1 MFMIPAGYKEKII
14 SPSRPDAG
22 QREKIHLF
30 HTSLRWL
37 KRFHKGRKGLR
48 KNFWGTT
55 KRCENEDLS

>member
-1 MFMIPAGYKEKII
+1 MIPAGYKEKII

-48 KNFWGTT
+48 KNF
-55 KRCENEDLS
+55 